1 MYQGS
6 DYLCI
11 KTDFAMAMLE
21 SGEYEES
28 MAAKLKEALEASVQD
43 TSKKLQDNAE
53 YAIIRLVP

>member
-1 MYQGS
+1 
-6 DYLCI
+6 
-11 KTDFAMAMLE
+11 
-21 SGEYEES
+21 